1 MTAETPQIKPS
12 DYIPIDPRVRKD
24 PYPYYEVLRRE
35 APVHRILPSLPF
47 YALSRY
53 DDVAFALHNPQ
64 IFSSTA
70 FREITQRAPP
80 PGSFGGN
87 QAALLGHRVFGTPM
101 LISVDPPDHAP
112 MRQIVNR
119 GFTPRRISEMEPR
132 IREITSEYLDKALS
146 GERMDLIAD
155 LAIPLPVTV
164 IAELL
169 GIEPG
174 RRDEFKHWSDAIVFG
189 MSGVSGE
196 YTADDVRGAADEMAG
211 FFDRIADER
220 RRNPKDDL
228 ISVIVAAEEG
238 EVLSTDEVMSFAVLL
253 LIAGNETTTNLI
265 GNAMKALLH
274 NPEQLARVQADASL
288 IPAMLEETLRYESPI
303 QGLPRLVME
312 DVEIAGTT
320 IPKDARVMVLMG
332 SANRDARRFPDPD
345 RFDIDRG
352 AKDHLGLGHGIHF
365 CLGAALARLEGL
377 AAFEALLSRAT
388 DFELLT
394 QDILPHD
401 SLLVRGPKEL
411 EIAFRSS

>member
-1 MTAETPQIKPS
+1 MSQAIQPS
-12 DYIPIDPRVRKD
+12 DYIPIDPRVRAD

-35 APVHRILPSLPF
+35 APVHQIVPGLPF
-47 YALSRY
+47 WALSRY

-70 FREITQRAPP
+70 FREIIEQSPAPGELAP
-80 PGSFGGN
+80 NGS
-87 QAALLGHRVFGTPM
+87 ALQGHRVFATPM

-112 MRQIVNR
+112 MRRIVNR
-119 GFTPRRISEMEPR
+119 GFTPRRIREMEPR
-132 IREITSEYLDKALS
+132 IREITTAYLDKALG
-146 GERMDLIAD
+146 GERMELVAD

-189 MSGVSGE
+189 MSGISGE
-196 YTADDVRGAADEMAG
+196 YSAADVRGAADEMAD

-220 RRNPKDDL
+220 RRHPQDDL
-228 ISVIVAAEEG
+228 ISAIVAAEG
-238 EVLSTDEVMSFAVLL
+238 GDGLSSDEVMSFAVLL

-274 NPEQLARVQADASL
+274 HPEQLSRVQADPAL
-288 IPAMLEETLRYESPI
+288 IPGMLEETLRYESPI
-303 QGLPRLVME
+303 QSLPRLVMT
-312 DVEIAGTT
+312 DVEIEGTP
-320 IPKDARVMVLMG
+320 IPKDARVLVLMG
-332 SANRDARRFPDPD
+332 SANRDASRFPDPD
-345 RFDIDRG
+345 RFDIERG
-352 AKDHLGLGHGIHF
+352 PKDHLAFGHGIHF
-365 CLGAALARLEGL
+365 CLGAALARLEGRV
-377 AAFEALLSRAT
+377 AFEELFSRAR

-394 QDILPHD
+394 REILPHD

-411 EIAFRSS
+411 EIGFRPC